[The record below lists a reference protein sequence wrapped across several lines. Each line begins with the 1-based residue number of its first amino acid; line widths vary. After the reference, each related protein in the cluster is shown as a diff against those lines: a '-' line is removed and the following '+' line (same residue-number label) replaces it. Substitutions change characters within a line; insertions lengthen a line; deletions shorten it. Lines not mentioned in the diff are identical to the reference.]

1 MIPLRDT
8 VPTHSLPLMTYGLIA
23 LNVLLFLYEA
33 NLGPALDQ
41 FLRDHGFVPAL
52 YLYLSE
58 TEPWNLPAR
67 FGPMLTSIFLHGGW
81 LHLISNMWVLWIFG
95 DNVEDRLGG
104 RRYLL
109 FYLLSGAVAAYS
121 QFRFAPRSGIPM
133 VGASGAI
140 AGVMGGYFILFPRAR
155 VVALVPVFF
164 VLQVVTIPAVFFLGF
179 WFLLQFFNGAFS
191 LAEAH
196 FMRGGVAWWAHVG
209 GFVAGAVM
217 IRLFKPRRVA
227 RPYLR

>member
-33 NLGPALDQ
+33 
-41 FLRDHGFVPAL
+41 
-52 YLYLSE
+52 
-58 TEPWNLPAR
+58 
-67 FGPMLTSIFLHGGW
+67 
-81 LHLISNMWVLWIFG
+81 
-95 DNVEDRLGG
+95 RLGG

-155 VVALVPVFF
+155 VVALVPAFF
-164 VLQVVTIPAVFFLGF
+164 APHVVPIPAVFFLGF

-191 LAEAH
+191 L
-196 FMRGGVAWWAHVG
+196 
-209 GFVAGAVM
+209 
-217 IRLFKPRRVA
+217 
-227 RPYLR
+227 